1 MEEDQSI
8 LAMKIVGH
16 VLHRKAVFVEDF
28 VERKTVEIGDYNHLH
43 MVEVEVEDLRKTLV
57 AHEVDPIE
65 VVQGGGN
72 LGYNHQVVPLID
84 SANEV
89 GF

>member
-1 MEEDQSI
+1 M
-8 LAMKIVGH
+8 VG
-16 VLHRKAVFVEDF
+16 
-28 VERKTVEIGDYNHLH
+28 I
-43 MVEVEVEDLRKTLV
+43 EDLRKTLV
-57 AHEVDPIE
+57 VHEVDPIE